1 MLRLRFAAASRPKR
15 GETASGDAF
24 FFKEFDEN
32 ALIVIA
38 DGLGHGEAA
47 NVAAQKVLEFS
58 ERNFELGVE
67 LEAFVRRCH
76 EFLRGTRGV
85 VMGAALVDK
94 EKEKLSYVGV
104 GNITALIKTESRPY
118 HLTSIGG
125 IVGYNLRKLRR
136 FEYPFESGS
145 VLIMCTDGISRFT
158 PSEYDF
164 ADLESAATK
173 ILEERGK
180 DDDDATIVLVKCI

>member
-1 MLRLRFAAASRPKR
+1 MLRLRFAAAARPKT

-32 ALIVIA
+32 ALIVVA

-47 NVAAQKVLEFS
+47 SVAAQRVLEFS
-58 ERNFELGVE
+58 ERNFGLGVE

-94 EKEKLSYVGV
+94 EEEKLSYVGV
-104 GNITALIKTESRPY
+104 GNITAMIKTGSRPY
-118 HLTSIGG
+118 HLTSVGG
-125 IVGYNLRKLRR
+125 IVGYNLKKLRR
-136 FEYPFESGS
+136 FEYPFGSGS
-145 VLIMCTDGISRFT
+145 VLIMCTDGISRFS
-158 PSEYDF
+158 PSDYDF
-164 ADLESAATK
+164 TSLEDAAK
-173 ILEERGK
+173 RILEERGK
-180 DDDDATIVLVKCI
+180 GDDDATVVVVKAV